1 MSDAG
6 NLDNRWKMKFPNS
19 ARWTGVARR
28 NTMSLGLL
36 WNEGNLYELRHG
48 VMLVILFWDYNQ
60 RLAWLLKELPNNVY
74 QEEMRSSMNHHS
86 L

>member
-36 WNEGNLYELRHG
+36 LNGGNLYEPRHG

>member
-1 MSDAG
+1 
-6 NLDNRWKMKFPNS
+6 MKFPNS

-60 RLAWLLKELPNNVY
+60 RLAWLLK
-74 QEEMRSSMNHHS
+74 RIT
-86 L
+86 